1 MAALE
6 NVALWHE
13 RDISHSSVE
22 RIILPDSTSLMDY
35 MLEKMIY
42 LMKNLNVYEKNMLKN
57 INLTQGLVF
66 SQEVLLALI
75 KKGITREESY
85 KIVQENAM
93 KAWRSKINFK
103 ELLYDDKR
111 VIKYLSKSDIDR
123 LFILDKVLININK
136 IYKRLGI

>member
-1 MAALE
+1 
-6 NVALWHE
+6 
-13 RDISHSSVE
+13 
-22 RIILPDSTSLMDY
+22 
-35 MLEKMIY
+35 
-42 LMKNLNVYEKNMLKN
+42 MLKN

-93 KAWRSKINFK
+93 KAWKSKMNFK
-103 ELLYDDKR
+103 ELLCNDKR
-111 VIKYLSKSDIDR
+111 VTKYLSKNDIDS

>member
-1 MAALE
+1 
-6 NVALWHE
+6 
-13 RDISHSSVE
+13 
-22 RIILPDSTSLMDY
+22 MDY

-85 KIVQENAM
+85 KIVQESAM
-93 KAWRSKINFK
+93 EVWKRKINFK
-103 ELLYDDKR
+103 KLLLEDER
-111 VIKYLSKSDIDR
+111 VTKYLSKNDLDN
-123 LFILDKVLININK
+123 LFNLDKVLININK
-136 IYKRLGI
+136 IYKRLEIKWNI